1 MHEPTS
7 SSDSSSSDSSSDSL
21 FDNALLAILST
32 HTKSV
37 NIVRWSSD
45 GVFLASGSDDN
56 YVLVH
61 RHTPG
66 MVSNQSSFGM
76 MHSSSS
82 SSKSN
87 NKQFVNKES
96 WSRCYTLQG
105 HTMDVLDLDWQ
116 RLMMVDHHQSSYTLA
131 SASIDNLIIIWTISS
146 PHDAVSRSS
155 SLVSPSKIL
164 KGHDSYVKGLA
175 FDPLGR

>member
-1 MHEPTS
+1 MHKPTTSSS
-7 SSDSSSSDSSSDSL
+7 SSDSSSSSL
-21 FDNALLAILST
+21 DDALLAILST

-37 NIVRWSSD
+37 NIVRWSPD
-45 GVFLASGSDDN
+45 GLFLASGSDDN

-66 MVSNQSSFGM
+66 MVSNQSTFGM
-76 MHSSSS
+76 MHSSS
-82 SSKSN
+82 
-87 NKQFVNKES
+87 NKES

-116 RLMMVDHHQSSYTLA
+116 RLVADHHSSYTLA
-131 SASIDNLIIIWTISS
+131 SASIDNLIIIWTISC
-146 PHDAVSRSS
+146 PHDAISRTS

>member
-1 MHEPTS
+1 MRECTS
-7 SSDSSSSDSSSDSL
+7 FSSDIISNSSSSDSLLD
-21 FDNALLAILST
+21 DALLAILST

-37 NIVRWSSD
+37 NIVRWSPD

-82 SSKSN
+82 SSLSS

-116 RLMMVDHHQSSYTLA
+116 RLMPVDHHQSYTLA

-146 PHDAVSRSS
+146 PHDRWYHLARSCC
-155 SLVSPSKIL
+155 LQCSKN
-164 KGHDSYVKGLA
+164 
-175 FDPLGR
+175 

>member
-1 MHEPTS
+1 MHKPT
-7 SSDSSSSDSSSDSL
+7 SSDSSSSSL
-21 FDNALLAILST
+21 DDALLAILST

-37 NIVRWSSD
+37 NIVRWSPD

-76 MHSSSS
+76 IHHSSS
-82 SSKSN
+82 
-87 NKQFVNKES
+87 NKES

-116 RLMMVDHHQSSYTLA
+116 RLVADHHSSYTLA
-131 SASIDNLIIIWTISS
+131 SASIDNLIIIWTISC
-146 PHDAVSRSS
+146 PHDAASRTS